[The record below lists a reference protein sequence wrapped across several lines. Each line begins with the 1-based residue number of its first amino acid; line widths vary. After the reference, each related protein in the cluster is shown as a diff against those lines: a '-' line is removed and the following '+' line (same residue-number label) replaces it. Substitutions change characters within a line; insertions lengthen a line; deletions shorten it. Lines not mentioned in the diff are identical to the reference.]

1 MLICEY
7 VIAYEHKST
16 GYQIWTS
23 KKKSDGRTNEMI
35 RQQEQLSGSL
45 ITINFTKVY
54 RFFHFE
60 KSVLEGVFA
69 HITRNSHYH

>member
-7 VIAYEHKST
+7 VMAYERKST
-16 GYQIWTS
+16 GHQIWTS
-23 KKKSDGRTNEMI
+23 KKKSDGWTDEMI
-35 RQQEQLSGSL
+35 GQQEQLSGSL
-45 ITINFTKVY
+45 ITIDFTKVY